1 MVLMDIAAAIS
12 GAASALNT
20 YVGLNYDVGIFVVG
34 IIARLL
40 TIFGTS
46 LVRKASP
53 YMGIGTVMSAGF
65 RCVTLPTLV
74 ACGTPMTSCIAMGT
88 TWLTVVY
95 SVCLLLC
102 LISTGVT
109 ITFAFVSRFENASV
123 HNKIAYIPTR
133 NAVSS
138 VFIISLSMIISTVG
152 LGHIIKYGCCGYLGI
167 FAIVIHFLTVGA
179 YKNHQYMR
187 ENGEEFETC

>member
-34 IIARLL
+34 ISARLL

-102 LISTGVT
+102 LISCL
-109 ITFAFVSRFENASV
+109 
-123 HNKIAYIPTR
+123 IA
-133 NAVSS
+133 AAL
-138 VFIISLSMIISTVG
+138 SLLARRLPVG
-152 LGHIIKYGCCGYLGI
+152 RL
-167 FAIVIHFLTVGA
+167 
-179 YKNHQYMR
+179 
-187 ENGEEFETC
+187 